1 MSLYNDI
8 AIILRESLKNTPYLI
23 PIVETFSRYF
33 NEKDGKF
40 SKRQFKSACF
50 NGKKMENT
58 KENVDIEIIK
68 STTKTYPQYTYHDIS
83 YLLNDADEAMR
94 RYTERTKKKIEEQKK
109 HKT

>member
-58 KENVDIEIIK
+58 KSGAHALWGYKMCQFGTRKPLGNWNGH
-68 STTKTYPQYTYHDIS
+68 T
-83 YLLNDADEAMR
+83 
-94 RYTERTKKKIEEQKK
+94 
-109 HKT
+109 